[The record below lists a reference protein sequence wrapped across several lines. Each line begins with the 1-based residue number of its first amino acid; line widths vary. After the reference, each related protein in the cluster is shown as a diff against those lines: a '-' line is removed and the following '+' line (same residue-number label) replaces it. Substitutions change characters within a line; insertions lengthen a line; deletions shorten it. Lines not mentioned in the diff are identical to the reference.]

1 MILYAIHHEHRSKRP
16 NSSNDTA
23 SIRSVRIY
31 HNNLWARYKGAIFT
45 QVFANSDRNGVSTFF
60 VQVGETSVDRKGMGG
75 ADRSYHQ
82 YPYKLLFKGS
92 YDKVPSYKLIMSLV
106 TDLIMNPSDLVVLPG
121 YHRPEYWAML
131 LICMLRRRKRA
142 VFCDS
147 TAFDRKKS
155 PLKEKAKA
163 MFFRSCDGVF
173 CYGSRSKHY
182 VASYGIDPGKIY
194 DGCQSAALAH
204 GYDAAVIREHYAA
217 GHFTADCASRF
228 LYVGRLAEEK
238 GLFDLLE
245 AFARVRQQL
254 PAARLDMVGS
264 GDLEEDLRRRAE
276 RLGIASAV
284 AFLGTKTPH
293 DIGEL
298 LMNSAAMIL
307 PSLREPWGLVVNEA
321 LSFGCPVVVSDI
333 CGCVPELVI
342 DGVTGYSFPAGDVD
356 ALTRAM
362 SNAQLLSK
370 DRAAVALR
378 CLDVIAKFTPEHA
391 AAQILRGCISILD
404 GARSQP
410 Q

>member
-1 MILYAIHHEHRSKRP
+1 MS
-16 NSSNDTA
+16 TA

-45 QVFANSDRNGVSTFF
+45 HVFADSDRNGVSTFF
-60 VQVGETSVDRKGMGG
+60 VQVGETSVDRKGLGG
-75 ADRSYHQ
+75 ADRSYHR

-92 YDKVPSYKLIMSLV
+92 YDRIPFYKLVTSLSA
-106 TDLIMNPSDLVVLPG
+106 DLIMNPSDLVVLPG
-121 YHRPEYWAML
+121 YHRPEYWVML
-131 LICMLRRRKRA
+131 LICVLRRRRRA

-155 PLKEKAKA
+155 RWKEKAKA
-163 MFFRSCDGVF
+163 MFFRRCDGFF
-173 CYGSRSKHY
+173 CYGSRSKQY
-182 VASYGIDPGKIY
+182 VASYGIDPSKIY

-204 GYDAAVIREHYAA
+204 GYEAVAIRAHYAGNSFA
-217 GHFTADCASRF
+217 ADCALRF
-228 LYVGRLAEEK
+228 LYIGRLAEEK

-254 PAARLDMVGS
+254 PAASLDLVGS
-264 GDLEEDLRRRAE
+264 GVLEAELRQRAAQ
-276 RLGIASAV
+276 LGIASAV
-284 AFLGTKTPH
+284 TFLGTKTPD
-293 DIGEL
+293 DIGQL

-342 DGVTGYSFPAGDVD
+342 DGVTGYSFPAGDVG
-356 ALTRAM
+356 ALAQAM
-362 SNAQLLSK
+362 TNAQLLSK

-378 CLDVIAKFTPEHA
+378 CLDVIAQFTPEHA
-391 AAQILRGCISILD
+391 AAQILRGCVAMLD
-404 GARSQP
+404 TSAAV
-410 Q
+410 

>member
-1 MILYAIHHEHRSKRP
+1 MS
-16 NSSNDTA
+16 TT

-60 VQVGETSVDRKGMGG
+60 VQVGETSVDRKGLGG
-75 ADRSYHQ
+75 ADRSYHR

-92 YDKVPSYKLIMSLV
+92 YDQVPTYKIMASLSA
-106 TDLIMNPSDLVVLPG
+106 DLIMNPSDLVVLPG

-131 LICMLRRRKRA
+131 VICMLRRRRRA

-155 PLKEKAKA
+155 PWKEKAKA
-163 MFFRSCDGVF
+163 MFFRHCDGVF
-173 CYGSRSKHY
+173 CYGSRSKQY
-182 VASYGIDPGKIY
+182 VASYGIDPAKIY

-204 GYDAAVIREHYAA
+204 GYDASAIRAHYAA
-217 GHFTADCASRF
+217 DSFAAGCASRF
-228 LYVGRLAEEK
+228 LYIGRLAEEK

-245 AFARVRQQL
+245 AFAAVHRQQ
-254 PAARLDMVGS
+254 PEAKLDLVGS
-264 GDLEEDLRRRAE
+264 GVLDGELRQRAE
-276 RLGIASAV
+276 QLEIASAV
-284 AFLGTKTPH
+284 AFLGTKTPQE
-293 DIGEL
+293 IGQL

-342 DGVTGYSFPAGDVD
+342 EGVTGYSFPAGEVA
-356 ALTRAM
+356 ALAQAM
-362 SNAQLLSK
+362 SKALLLSK
-370 DRAAVALR
+370 DRAAIAVS
-378 CLDVIAKFTPEHA
+378 CLNVIAKFTPENA
-391 AAQILRGCISILD
+391 AAQILRGCVSILQ
-404 GARSQP
+404 SE
-410 Q
+410 